1 MTTSCEVATP
11 EALAWA
17 RRAFPGLDPTSAR
30 PLPPAGSSRTLTRLL
45 HTGGSLV
52 LVENPVPVTDAV
64 NENDAFGYLAAH
76 LGARGIP
83 VPGVLAYKRS
93 RGWSLVED
101 LGDRDLFT
109 ETREALD
116 AGRSPEAAAGRER
129 VAAHYREA
137 LDVLLRL
144 QVDCVE
150 GFDPRR
156 THNPPRYDAVLM
168 REGESGYFVR
178 ELLLGH
184 LGLAA
189 APALDAELDTLAERA
204 AAAGAPYLL
213 HRDFQS
219 QNLKLHIG
227 RVCVIDFQGARL
239 GPAQYDVASL
249 LLDPYV
255 DLPREL
261 RDALLEHYLAQF
273 VARTGVERE
282 RFLEHY
288 PLIAAHRL
296 MQALGAYAF
305 LGLRRG
311 KPSFLAHIPAA
322 LRLLG
327 ETLAPVAGSAPR
339 LVAAVA
345 EAQRRVSAAGHA
357 AGSRDTAGPPA

>member
-1 MTTSCEVATP
+1 MPSA
-11 EALAWA
+11 EALVWA
-17 RRAFPGLDPTSAR
+17 SRSFPGLDPSSAR
-30 PLPPAGSSRTLTRLL
+30 PLPPAGSARVLTRLL

-52 LVENPVPVTDAV
+52 LVENPVAVTAAV

-76 LGARGIP
+76 LGARGVP

-101 LGDRDLFT
+101 LGDRDLYT
-109 ETREALD
+109 ETREALHG
-116 AGRSPEAAAGRER
+116 ALPPASAAAAREH
-129 VAAHYREA
+129 VATLYREA
-137 LDVLLRL
+137 LAVLVRL

-150 GFDPRR
+150 AFDPRR

-178 ELLLGH
+178 ELLGRL
-184 LGLAA
+184 LGLPAP
-189 APALDAELDTLAERA
+189 PALEEELDALAGRA

-219 QNLKLHIG
+219 QNLKIHLG

-255 DLPREL
+255 ALPADLR
-261 RDALLEHYLAQF
+261 RDLLEHYLALF
-273 VARTGVERE
+273 TARTGLGRAD
-282 RFLEHY
+282 FLEHY

-305 LGLRRG
+305 LGLQRD
-311 KPSFLAHIPAA
+311 KPAFLAHIPAA

-327 ETLAPVAGSAPR
+327 ETLAPIADDAPH
-339 LVAAVA
+339 LAAAVA
-345 EAQRRVSAAGHA
+345 EAQRQVATGGKTSALPG
-357 AGSRDTAGPPA
+357 TPGPIS